1 MKNEIYEADYRRK
14 EEPSEIPDALDVAMK
29 TGFFKAYG
37 DIMRSIPK
45 MIVPQDKKNYE
56 ELLPKL
62 DALAKRRHGR
72 IRGVVSY
79 ERWDSHIYVTLPF
92 FEFSD
97 EEEHKLLAE
106 LESKAHTV
114 TFTTTEDGMVQLSVM
129 INYFEEIGDTGDV
142 FGMALDGNEELTE
155 AFIQSMENR
164 RRSIIDHPI
173 VGKLIERAAHN
184 MGITV
189 DEYMDRVFADDGL
202 DPNEQMEL
210 ISALLEANEE
220 LTEEEG

>member
-1 MKNEIYEADYRRK
+1 MNNEIYEADYRRR
-14 EEPSEIPDALDVAMK
+14 EEPAEIPDALEIAAK
-29 TGFFKAYG
+29 TGFFKTYS
-37 DIMRSIPK
+37 DIMRRLPK
-45 MIVPQDKKNYE
+45 VIVPQDKMHYE
-56 ELLPKL
+56 DLLLKL
-62 DALAKRRHGR
+62 DAFAKRRHGS

-79 ERWDSHIYVTLPF
+79 DHWDSHIYVTLPF

-97 EEEHKLLAE
+97 KEEHKLLAD

-114 TFTTTEDGMVQLSVM
+114 TFTVTEDGMIQLAVM
-129 INYFEEIGDTGDV
+129 INYFDEIGDTDDV

-155 AFIQSMENR
+155 ALIQSMENR
-164 RRSIIDHPI
+164 RRSIIDHPV
-173 VGKLIERAAHN
+173 VGNLIERAAHH

-189 DEYMDRVFADDGL
+189 DEYMDRVFADDGS

-220 LTEEEG
+220 LADDED